1 MLLKIFDIDTEKIN
15 KRNDELIKMN
25 LMDRLSIKQK
35 KILNF
40 YKGPPKFIND
50 DGLYSYSDITTYLT
64 DEQSFGKI
72 SVKNLKDY
80 IIIYQINR
88 DKFGIQYNEIVDQ
101 LDGIL
106 KTIQKKRIQSVVK
119 YINIMDTVFNK
130 GIRSTDTIY
139 RMMSVPFNGNVIKNT
154 TSWSLSPIEW
164 FCNSE
169 TECHLYVTKLSKN
182 IKVMYV
188 ENNSKDKNL
197 KTFQEFYAY
206 EFEYLLPRDI
216 EFKELKTKKIAIP
229 NPKFAL
235 KKKPINQ
242 KKEVNIIVHYIKII
256 KKLKSKKDEL
266 VKNIPIS
273 VATQ

>member
-1 MLLKIFDIDTEKIN
+1 
-15 KRNDELIKMN
+15 
-25 LMDRLSIKQK
+25 
-35 KILNF
+35 
-40 YKGPPKFIND
+40 
-50 DGLYSYSDITTYLT
+50 
-64 DEQSFGKI
+64 
-72 SVKNLKDY
+72 
-80 IIIYQINR
+80 
-88 DKFGIQYNEIVDQ
+88 
-101 LDGIL
+101 
-106 KTIQKKRIQSVVK
+106 
-119 YINIMDTVFNK
+119 MDTVFNK
-130 GIRSTDTIY
+130 GIRSTDTVY

-235 KKKPINQ
+235 KNKPINQ
-242 KKEVNIIVHYIKII
+242 KKEVNIMVHYIKII